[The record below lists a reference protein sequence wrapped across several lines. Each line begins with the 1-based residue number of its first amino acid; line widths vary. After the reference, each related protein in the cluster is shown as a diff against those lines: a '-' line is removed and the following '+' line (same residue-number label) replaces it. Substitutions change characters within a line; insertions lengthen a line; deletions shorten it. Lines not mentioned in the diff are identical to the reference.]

1 MYISLLY
8 NFKVSICM
16 LLDIIFVIITF
27 FIIKDVFSSSSTH
40 LIQIKNLIKIKL
52 NIEINIFMNDI
63 SSKVF

>member
-63 SSKVF
+63 SS